1 MPTYEY
7 ACKACGHS
15 LEVVQSFTDDP
26 LTECPECGSALRKVY
41 APVGIVLKG
50 SGFYKNDSR
59 AAAKSTNGSGP
70 KKESDSRSE
79 STSDSSS
86 SESGSESTAKK
97 ETPSSGDGK
106 GKGNGNGKDAK
117 PAATTAS

>member
-7 ACKACGHS
+7 ACTACGHL
-15 LEVVQSFTDDP
+15 LEAVQRFTDDP
-26 LTECPECGSALRKVY
+26 LTECPECRGALRKVY

-50 SGFYKNDSR
+50 SGFYKTDSR
-59 AAAKSTNGSGP
+59 AAARGANGSGT
-70 KKESDSRSE
+70 KKEADSKSESSSDS
-79 STSDSSS
+79 TS
-86 SESGSESTAKK
+86 SESTAKK

-106 GKGNGNGKDAK
+106 GGKDAK